1 MTAPTIDW
9 RYVAKTVFASGC
21 NASCIFLLSSFR
33 LIAILFVLCPQNKE
47 NEPRT
52 TYIRQSLH
60 DIYPPGE
67 LRSLTKIICCDLLGQ
82 DAIDYYLG
90 KDITLSA
97 NEQCDLESIVERLK
111 KNEPIQYIQGET
123 CFYGSMFRVA
133 PGVLIPR
140 PETEELVD
148 LIVKEAATG
157 TRLLDIGTGSGCI
170 AISLAKHIPQAV
182 VTAWDVSEE
191 ALAIAGENNREL
203 KAGVHFEKIDVLSAE
218 PVGDDQ
224 YDMIVS
230 NPPYVTES
238 EKKRNG
244 TQCVRLGART
254 GLFVPD
260 NDPLR
265 FYRRIAFFRKEK
277 CYACTAG
284 SILRSIGLMVKRLS
298 RCFTNKD
305 MKNSV

>member
-1 MTAPTIDW
+1 
-9 RYVAKTVFASGC
+9 
-21 NASCIFLLSSFR
+21 
-33 LIAILFVLCPQNKE
+33 
-47 NEPRT
+47 
-52 TYIRQSLH
+52 
-60 DIYPPGE
+60 
-67 LRSLTKIICCDLLGQ
+67 
-82 DAIDYYLG
+82 
-90 KDITLSA
+90 
-97 NEQCDLESIVERLK
+97 
-111 KNEPIQYIQGET
+111 
-123 CFYGSMFRVA
+123 MFRVA

-203 KAGVHFEKIDVLSAE
+203 KAGVHFEKMDVLSAE

-230 NPPYVTES
+230 NPPYVTE
-238 EKKRNG
+238 
-244 TQCVRLGART
+244 
-254 GLFVPD
+254 
-260 NDPLR
+260 
-265 FYRRIAFFRKEK
+265 EK